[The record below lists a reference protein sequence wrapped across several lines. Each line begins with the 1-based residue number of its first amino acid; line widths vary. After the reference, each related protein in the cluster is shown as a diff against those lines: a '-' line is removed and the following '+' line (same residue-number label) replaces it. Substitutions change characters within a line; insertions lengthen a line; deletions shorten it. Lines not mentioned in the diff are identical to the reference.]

1 MTEHLNNRE
10 ARDPQW
16 RELDLMGYLPGLLA
30 KALESPGWQ
39 RHLGDIA
46 PPPFGG
52 LSA

>member
-1 MTEHLNNRE
+1 
-10 ARDPQW
+10 
-16 RELDLMGYLPGLLA
+16 LPGLLA
-30 KALESPGWQ
+30 KALKSPGWQ